1 MNARRRVD
9 HEAAFVLHSYPYKET
24 SLIIEAFSHRHGRV
38 ALMARGARRPRSAL
52 RGVLHAFQPLRLSWS
67 GSGELSTL
75 VQAEWQGGFPFL
87 SGFGLMCGFY
97 LNELILRLVPR
108 EDPHEGLFD
117 AYQRCIQG
125 LGLSNQ
131 TAATLR
137 EFERS
142 LLSELGY
149 AMQLQQDAQN
159 GEPIDPAEQY
169 RYDPDLG
176 PVRARESDV
185 GDLVVRGQTL
195 LDLGQNVFSDTRS
208 MTESRDLMR
217 ALIASKLHG
226 QPLHTR
232 HVLMELQDL

>member
-1 MNARRRVD
+1 MATTVNVD
-9 HEAAFVLHSYPYKET
+9 ST
-24 SLIIEAFSHRHGRV
+24 FSGKW
-38 ALMARGARRPRSAL
+38 AGDYIRSAFQANDTL
-52 RGVLHAFQPLRLSWS
+52 QGITVKENIEFKAIVKRLADEIDFGAANCSFNPTGTVAITERVLELKKFQ
-67 GSGELSTL
+67 
-75 VQAEWQGGFPFL
+75 VQRQICVNSFL
-87 SGFGLMCGFY
+87 QDW
-97 LNELILRLVPR
+97 N
-108 EDPHEGLFD
+108 
-117 AYQRCIQG
+117 AK
-125 LGLSNQ
+125 
-131 TAATLR
+131 
-137 EFERS
+137 
-142 LLSELGY
+142 
-149 AMQLQQDAQN
+149 DAQN

-217 ALIASKLHG
+217 ALIATKLHG